1 MKKQAPSPSKIEQ
14 FHQFKEE
21 AIAEL
26 LRKRKEIKRH
36 LVLEVAK
43 FETRLEQNAKE
54 LAELGHK
61 VKDTKLK
68 LDANQRLTD
77 EEIQT
82 NLERIL
88 SDGKQLSL
96 PDILKELKIARSR
109 FSEWEKRNPSVVE
122 FHGDGKSRLYV
133 LKRGKRPKQN

>member
-1 MKKQAPSPSKIEQ
+1 MKKQVPSSSKIEQ
-14 FHQFKEE
+14 FYQFRKE

-26 LRKRKEIKRH
+26 LRKRKEIERH
-36 LVLEVAK
+36 LALEVAK
-43 FETRLEQNAKE
+43 YETLLEQNAKE
-54 LAELGHK
+54 LTKLGHRI
-61 VKDTKLK
+61 KDTKVK
-68 LDANQRLTD
+68 LDRNVRLTD
-77 EEIQT
+77 EEIKT

-109 FSEWEKRNPSVVE
+109 FSEWEKRNPSVVDY
-122 FHGDGKSRLYV
+122 HGNGKSSLYV

>member
-1 MKKQAPSPSKIEQ
+1 MTKQAPSSSKVQQ
-14 FHQFKEE
+14 FHRFREE

-54 LAELGHK
+54 LAELGHR

-68 LDANQRLTD
+68 LDGNVRLTD

-82 NLERIL
+82 TLERIL
-88 SDGKQLSL
+88 SGKQLSL
-96 PDILKELKIARSR
+96 PTILKELKIARSR
-109 FSEWEKRNPSVVE
+109 FLEWERRNPSVVE
-122 FHGDGKSRLYV
+122 FHGDGKARLYV

>member
-1 MKKQAPSPSKIEQ
+1 MKKQAPNSSKIEQ
-14 FHQFKEE
+14 FHQFRQE

-36 LVLEVAK
+36 LALEVAK

-61 VKDTKLK
+61 VKDTELK
-68 LDANQRLTD
+68 LEANVRLTD
-77 EEIQT
+77 EEIQN

-88 SDGKQLSL
+88 SGKQLSL
-96 PDILKELKIARSR
+96 PNILKELKIARSR

-122 FHGDGKSRLYV
+122 YHGESRARLYV

>member
-1 MKKQAPSPSKIEQ
+1 MKKKAPSPSKIEQ
-14 FHQFKEE
+14 FHQFREE

-36 LVLEVAK
+36 LALEVAK
-43 FETRLEQNAKE
+43 FEIRLEQNAKE

-68 LDANQRLTD
+68 LDANVRLTD

-82 NLERIL
+82 TLERIL
-88 SDGKQLSL
+88 SGKQLSL
-96 PDILKELKIARSR
+96 PNILKELKIARSR

-122 FHGDGKSRLYV
+122 FHGESRARLYV